1 MKYRRTKGIEFMS
14 VMDTEVIEAEALRC
28 RIFDLLENTTH
39 QSFALERSYTQ
50 IGVSLYEFKAKE
62 CWRQYPELYQTFD
75 DFITELKTRF
85 KRGRTQLYGYLA
97 VAEVLLPTI
106 GEEKLE
112 QMGVTK
118 ALELKRAVKRLEGK
132 PLPAGL
138 LDAALDTAKTASELR
153 GEIGRVLNITEEP
166 KGTWFDL
173 QGFFMTPEERK
184 ELKEAFLGTEALLN
198 IKNDLP
204 DHIRRKEVV
213 LAWMREW
220 WGTHAVEVNGG
231 QMPENAVPVLIQR
244 SAVLDTSLVEK

>member
-1 MKYRRTKGIEFMS
+1 
-14 VMDTEVIEAEALRC
+14 
-28 RIFDLLENTTH
+28 
-39 QSFALERSYTQ
+39 
-50 IGVSLYEFKAKE
+50 
-62 CWRQYPELYQTFD
+62 
-75 DFITELKTRF
+75 
-85 KRGRTQLYGYLA
+85 
-97 VAEVLLPTI
+97 
-106 GEEKLE
+106 
-112 QMGVTK
+112 
-118 ALELKRAVKRLEGK
+118 LEGK

-153 GEIGRVLNITEEP
+153 GEIGRALNITEDP
-166 KGTWFDL
+166 KGTWMDL

-184 ELKEAFLGTEALLN
+184 EFKEAFLGTEALLN